1 MIRPV
6 LTFVAGLA
14 LAAPV
19 TAFAQAPAAQQVA
32 SAVLAAPAELRE
44 GAGVLGYD
52 ASGKIVT
59 LRESK
64 NDLLCLADNPEN
76 EGFEVDCYHKDL
88 EPYMARGRQLREQ
101 GITGK
106 ASYDVRWKEVED
118 GTLKMARE
126 PRPLYILTGKSY
138 DPATQAVQDEYR
150 RWVFYWPFAT
160 AESTGLSTKNQMGT
174 PWLMYPGTA
183 GAHIMI
189 SPPKQ

>member
-1 MIRPV
+1 MRSV
-6 LTFVAGLA
+6 SLLA
-14 LAAPV
+14 LGLTLIAP
-19 TAFAQAPAAQQVA
+19 AFAAAQTPAEQMA
-32 SAVLAAPAELRE
+32 AAVLAAPAELRD
-44 GAGVLGYD
+44 GAGVLGFD
-52 ASGKIVT
+52 ADGKVVT
-59 LRESK
+59 LRPSK
-64 NDLLCLADNPEN
+64 NDLLCLADNPAN

-88 EPYMARGRQLREQ
+88 EPYMARGRELRAQ

-106 ASYDVRWKEVED
+106 ASYDVRWKEVAD

-126 PRPLYILTGKSY
+126 PRALYILTGKSY
-138 DPATQAVQDEYR
+138 DAATGTVADEYR

-160 AESTGLSTKNQMGT
+160 AESTGLSTKSQTGT